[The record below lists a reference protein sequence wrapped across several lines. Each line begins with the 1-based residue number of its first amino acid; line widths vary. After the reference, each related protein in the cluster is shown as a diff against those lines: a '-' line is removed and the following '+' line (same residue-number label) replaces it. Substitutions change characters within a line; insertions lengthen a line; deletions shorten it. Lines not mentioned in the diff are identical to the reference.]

1 MSVYES
7 PRPVPLGAVTTLR
20 IVSLFER
27 GVDAFVAWRNARA
40 TVSVLRGLSDQQ
52 LEDIGLYRG
61 QIAALAE
68 KLARN

>member
-1 MSVYES
+1 MSVYDAA
-7 PRPVPLGAVTTLR
+7 RPVPLGAITTLR
-20 IVSLFER
+20 IVSFVER
-27 GVDAFVAWRNARA
+27 AVDAFVTWRNARA

-61 QIAALAE
+61 QIRALAD